1 MIPSHLRDPVLKV
14 SPSLYTFCIFLRVFI
29 AFLVF
34 FVSFSYKNSTVLLF
48 ALSIIAFFVYK
59 QMVNPRSWK
68 NYVRTIL
75 FYSAIATLAYRQSTG
90 WERYAGLLILID
102 VAMGQ
107 QTWYI
112 THTYFRK

>member
-1 MIPSHLRDPVLKV
+1 MIPSHLRDPVLKI
-14 SPSLYTFCIFLRVFI
+14 SPSLYTFCIFLRVSL

-34 FVSFSYKNSTVLLF
+34 FVSFSYKNSIVLLF

-75 FYSAIATLAYRQSTG
+75 LYSAIATLAYRQPAQ

-112 THTYFRK
+112 AHTYFRK